1 MYLAYFYIAC
11 LDIFV
16 NRINAVTMTK
26 KLTYES
32 LKAEQAWMVVSDQLQ
47 QRNALLSMGIN
58 HLEHKSGD
66 LPIASRLMVL
76 RYHLRTSLRK
86 LTSEARRP
94 ANLENS
100 VEQLHKQWQ
109 QIHQLFFLLRQID
122 VELENATFDCTNF
135 RLWIDSRQQRVYKS
149 ALVHLN

>member
-1 MYLAYFYIAC
+1 MPCFYITH

-16 NRINAVTMTK
+16 NYKCAVTMDN

-32 LKAEQAWMVVSDQLQ
+32 LKAEQAWLVVSEQLQ

-58 HLEHKSGD
+58 HLEKLPGD

-86 LTSEARRP
+86 LTSDARRSTTDGT
-94 ANLENS
+94 S
-100 VEQLHKQWQ
+100 VEQLRMQWQ

-122 VELENATFDCTNF
+122 AELENATTDCDSF
-135 RLWIDSRQQRVYKS
+135 RLWLDSRPQRVYKS
-149 ALVHLN
+149 ALIHLN

>member
-1 MYLAYFYIAC
+1 M
-11 LDIFV
+11 D
-16 NRINAVTMTK
+16 T

-32 LKAEQAWMVVSDQLQ
+32 LKAEQAWMVVSEQLQ

-58 HLEHKSGD
+58 YLERQSGD

-86 LTSEARRP
+86 LTAEARRP
-94 ANLENS
+94 ADVKSAGEGLR
-100 VEQLHKQWQ
+100 QQWL
-109 QIHQLFFLLRQID
+109 QIHQLFFLLHQID
-122 VELENATFDCTNF
+122 AELENATS
-135 RLWIDSRQQRVYKS
+135 DSSYLRNWLDARQPRVYKS